1 LADSLRFEH
10 ESLIERNQIAVP
22 AIQPIVSRTCASV
35 DTGRRR
41 RDNMFRLL
49 NLWTLVVLAVITWTI
64 WPKNGTAISAGK
76 AAPDIAGE
84 NWINS
89 KPLTIA
95 DLKARV
101 VLVEFWTY
109 G

>member
-1 LADSLRFEH
+1 MRK
-10 ESLIERNQIAVP
+10 
-22 AIQPIVSRTCASV
+22 SREQRSA
-35 DTGRRR
+35 
-41 RDNMFRLL
+41 MFRPSAFWLFIVL
-49 NLWTLVVLAVITWTI
+49 VIAAYTSWPATGAAITL
-64 WPKNGTAISAGK
+64 GK
-76 AAPDIAGE
+76 SAPDVAGE

-95 DLKARV
+95 DLKGRV

>member
-1 LADSLRFEH
+1 
-10 ESLIERNQIAVP
+10 
-22 AIQPIVSRTCASV
+22 
-35 DTGRRR
+35 
-41 RDNMFRLL
+41 MFRPIISLL
-49 NLWTLVVLAVITWTI
+49 LIGLAVATWMFWPGFGVAITS
-64 WPKNGTAISAGK
+64 GT
-76 AAPDIAGE
+76 AAPDVAAE

-95 DLKARV
+95 DLKGRV